1 MIERSHFYIPGYQ
14 LLAGPLTEFSPND
27 VLREVNDDLNSI
39 INTAM
44 SFVERGT
51 IGSELKFMMNNTFGF
66 VSRTL
71 NAHGVVLENEQ
82 VITYGTAIQNI
93 GRAYMTAVAQSPY
106 WFTHYGRWVGAQ
118 YTTRNPSDVEFL
130 LDYNGG
136 DKFPQFASQEA
147 YERIT
152 PQLLPVID
160 LLIGNLGGRV

>member
-93 GRAYMTAVAQSPY
+93 GR
-106 WFTHYGRWVGAQ
+106 
-118 YTTRNPSDVEFL
+118 
-130 LDYNGG
+130 
-136 DKFPQFASQEA
+136 
-147 YERIT
+147 
-152 PQLLPVID
+152 
-160 LLIGNLGGRV
+160 